1 MKIAGIRASMPRRP
15 IPDPVIIPSSTQIA
29 RSASP
34 TSVVTPSQPP
44 TDLRQSRVDEFLM
57 ARSLSDNSKKAYQ
70 QDLQRFM
77 DWTQTAWAAVTP
89 RQVALFKDDLLEE
102 KFLAPATVNRVLTT
116 LKNFYGWMVDSEYV
130 AKNPTKTI
138 DLLELE
144 SPEAQDLSEA
154 ELASIYQVAAGS
166 NYCERNTALVSI
178 LLHGLRAAEV
188 SALNLE
194 DYDGTRLHVRKA
206 KSDSKGYVPLKEKA
220 RIDLDA
226 YLEWRS
232 QQGEELQPASPLF
245 ISRSRRS
252 FGKRLTYWGI
262 RDVVDAIQQ
271 VTGIDLH
278 AHRFRHTFA
287 TDLVLR
293 GMDTYHV
300 MTLTRHKS
308 IQSFKRY
315 TKRADQI
322 AAEKAFYHALGE
334 SKPEN
339 V

>member
-1 MKIAGIRASMPRRP
+1 MPLGP
-15 IPDPVIIPSSTQIA
+15 VPEPVIVPLSTQIA
-29 RSASP
+29 HSGKQAP
-34 TSVVTPSQPP
+34 AIANAHQP

-57 ARSLSDNSKKAYQ
+57 ARSLSANSKKAYQ

-77 DWTQTAWAAVTP
+77 DWTQTAWGAVTP

-102 KFLAPATVNRVLTT
+102 KSLARATVNRVLTT

-130 AKNPTKTI
+130 TKNPTKTI

-144 SPEAQDLSEA
+144 SPLAQDLSEA
-154 ELASIYQVAAGS
+154 ELVSIYQVAAKS

-194 DYDGTRLHVRKA
+194 DYDGMRLHIRKA
-206 KSDSKGYVPLKEKA
+206 KSDSKGYVPLKQKA
-220 RIDLDA
+220 RMDLDT
-226 YLEWRS
+226 YLEWRR
-232 QQGEELQPASPLF
+232 QLGEELQPTSPLF

-252 FGKRLTYWGI
+252 RGKRLTYWGI
-262 RDVVDAIQQ
+262 RDVVDTIKQE
-271 VTGIDLH
+271 TGIDLH

-308 IQSFKRY
+308 MQSFKRY

-322 AAEKAFYHALGE
+322 AAEKAFYQAVDE
-334 SKPEN
+334 SKPDEA
-339 V
+339 

>member
-1 MKIAGIRASMPRRP
+1 MPLRP
-15 IPDPVIIPSSTQIA
+15 IPEPVILTNSIQPTDPG
-29 RSASP
+29 SATTATTASN
-34 TSVVTPSQPP
+34 QPI
-44 TDLRQSRVDEFLM
+44 DLRQLRVDEFLM

-77 DWTQTAWAAVTP
+77 DWTQSAWAFVTP

-102 KFLAPATVNRVLTT
+102 KSLAPATANRVLTT

-166 NYCERNTALVSI
+166 NYRERNTALVSI

-194 DYDGTRLHVRKA
+194 DYDGRRLHVRKA
-206 KSDSKGYVPLKEKA
+206 KSDSKGYVPLKERA
-220 RIDLDA
+220 RRDLDA

-232 QQGEELQPASPLF
+232 RQGEELQPASPLF

-262 RDVVDAIQQ
+262 RDVVDG
-271 VTGIDLH
+271 VD
-278 AHRFRHTFA
+278 
-287 TDLVLR
+287 
-293 GMDTYHV
+293 
-300 MTLTRHKS
+300 
-308 IQSFKRY
+308 
-315 TKRADQI
+315 I
-322 AAEKAFYHALGE
+322 AKLSPGAR
-334 SKPEN
+334 
-339 V
+339 

>member
-1 MKIAGIRASMPRRP
+1 MPLGP
-15 IPDPVIIPSSTQIA
+15 VPEPVIVPLSTQITYSGKQA
-29 RSASP
+29 PAIANDR
-34 TSVVTPSQPP
+34 QP

-57 ARSLSDNSKKAYQ
+57 ARSLSVNSKKAYQ

-77 DWTQTAWAAVTP
+77 DWTQTAWGAVTP

-102 KFLAPATVNRVLTT
+102 KSLAQATANRVLTT
-116 LKNFYGWMVDSEYV
+116 LKNFYKWMVDSEYV
-130 AKNPTKTI
+130 AKNPTKAI

-154 ELASIYQVAAGS
+154 ELVSIYQVAAKS
-166 NYCERNTALVSI
+166 SYCERNTALVSI

-194 DYDGTRLHVRKA
+194 DYDGMRLHIRKA
-206 KSDSKGYVPLKEKA
+206 KSDSKGYVPLKQKA
-220 RIDLDA
+220 RMDLDT

-232 QQGEELQPASPLF
+232 LQGEELQPTSPLF
-245 ISRSRRS
+245 ISRSRHS
-252 FGKRLTYWGI
+252 LGKRLTYWGI
-262 RDVVDAIQQ
+262 RDVVDAIKQE
-271 VTGIDLH
+271 TGIDLH

-287 TDLVLR
+287 TDLVLK

-308 IQSFKRY
+308 MQSFKRY

-322 AAEKAFYHALGE
+322 AAEKAFYQAVDE
-334 SKPEN
+334 SKPDQA
-339 V
+339 